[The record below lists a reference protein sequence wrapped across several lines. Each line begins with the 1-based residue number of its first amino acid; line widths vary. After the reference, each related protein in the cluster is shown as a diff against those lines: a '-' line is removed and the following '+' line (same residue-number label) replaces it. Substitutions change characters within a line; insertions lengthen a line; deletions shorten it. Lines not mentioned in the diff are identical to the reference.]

1 MCVINIT
8 NFDITLHL
16 HLTTCLGCHSQQEI
30 FLMFLDRLRNP
41 FVLQPTCMVNHKK
54 LYFRLK

>member
-41 FVLQPTCMVNHKK
+41 FVLQPTCMVNQSCI
-54 LYFRLK
+54 LD